1 MCSATVWCSNTR
13 NSSSA
18 KMFWFINDSCFPTG
32 AVWPTTSEYGPEHCT
47 HDRARQRG
55 TGPFPPSPLRLSLL
69 EGEQTSFPCPINMA
83 SKEPVSIIWFRVA
96 DVKLSSSNG
105 LPQSIDTSQAPKKAY
120 ALVAPEPPTI
130 TVLGA
135 AVGLVD
141 GAHWKQPSWIGR
153 AFFSLLSDPPALL
166 LNRLNR
172 SDTGSYVCNV
182 SYRGENVTEVGVT
195 ITEAFVELFVAVS
208 QQPPVIKDSQGNQLL
223 ATAGPYAE
231 GDTVRLTCAVPAA
244 DHKLKLAWRRN
255 GQPLR
260 STLATAATRS
270 GGWANH
276 LDLGP
281 LFREDLFANISCV
294 ATTDVT
300 LPVESSVLI
309 DMYLPPAE
317 VSVWSGPHMNIDA
330 SEWAIVA
337 PSATGATSSA
347 WASTSSREPRRG
359 SSPVFQGTS
368 RPEYVDPDLA
378 AGFYAPRSFECE
390 ATGSRPAA
398 NITWFLDGMLLDER
412 LSHTHTDGNVTAS
425 VLHLPTQKH
434 AEKLLECR
442 ATNDNLRELRGTLSR
457 YLDVNVSNKPEVSVK
472 LGAGLNASHITE
484 GGDVYMECSVLVA
497 WRVTDVA
504 WSRDGLE
511 LAGADLDE
519 DMVVTSR
526 YLVIRR
532 VTPRHSGS
540 YSCRVTGTRGDTL
553 ESTPLPIRVRYPPR
567 CDSEEDRILNVEKD
581 AAVNVTCGVRADPSD
596 GLRYFW
602 RLAENTTDGTEATG
616 RSPPA
621 RRKQLLVPLVTTSN
635 SLEIITNASLLN
647 SALACWAENAAGTQ
661 KRRCRFKFV
670 YKGRNSSGLTCSV
683 GNYTDSSFS
692 LTCFVPLANGT
703 TVTSTKLKQ
712 ERRLLVQV
720 LDTRRGNRSE
730 RSFWSTDLGPILVDR
745 LHSATDYLVVVRM
758 PPEASFWT
766 YVRTLGPAQT
776 LIGQGDVK
784 RNTPGGSSTLALS
797 VVVLACS
804 LAVALVAL
812 ISIYCASAQHKW
824 RRKRQKP
831 PDKDYK
837 NDTDSA
843 GREDVDSAHI
853 RDHKAYLT
861 ATDSC

>member
-1 MCSATVWCSNTR
+1 MTA
-13 NSSSA
+13 
-18 KMFWFINDSCFPTG
+18 
-32 AVWPTTSEYGPEHCT
+32 
-47 HDRARQRG
+47 G
-55 TGPFPPSPLRLSLL
+55 TGPFPLSPLRLSLL
-69 EGEQTSFPCPINMA
+69 EGEQTSLPCPINMA
-83 SKEPVSIIWFRVA
+83 SKEPVSVIWFRVA
-96 DVKLSSSNG
+96 DVKLSSSSG
-105 LPQSIDTSQAPKKAY
+105 LPQSIDTSQAPKKVY

-166 LNRLNR
+166 LNQLNR

-182 SYRGENVTEVGVT
+182 SYRGENVTDVGVT
-195 ITEAFVELFVAVS
+195 ITEAIVELFVAVP
-208 QQPPVIKDSQGNQLL
+208 QPPPVIKDSQGNQVL

-244 DHKLKLAWRRN
+244 DHKLTLAWRRN

-260 STLATAATRS
+260 STPAAVATHS
-270 GGWANH
+270 GGWANP

-294 ATTDVT
+294 ATSDVT
-300 LPVESSVLI
+300 LPAESSVLI

-317 VSVWSGPHMNIDA
+317 VSIWSGPHMNIDA
-330 SEWAIVA
+330 SESAIVA

-347 WASTSSREPRRG
+347 QASTSFHEPRKG

-368 RPEYVDPDLA
+368 RPGYVDPDLA

-398 NITWFLDGMLLDER
+398 NITWFLDGVPLDDR

-425 VLHLPTQKH
+425 VLLLSTQKH
-434 AEKLLECR
+434 AGKLLECR
-442 ATNDNLRELRGTLSR
+442 ASNDNLRELRGVLSR

-472 LGAGLNASHITE
+472 LGAGLNARHITE
-484 GGDVYMECSVLVA
+484 GADVYMECSVLVA
-497 WRVTDVA
+497 WRVADVA
-504 WSRDGLE
+504 WCRDGLE
-511 LAGADLDE
+511 LAGTDLDE
-519 DMVVTSR
+519 GTVVTSR
-526 YLVIRR
+526 YLVMRR
-532 VTPRHSGS
+532 VTPRHSGR
-540 YSCRVTGTRGDTL
+540 YSCRVTSTRGDTV
-553 ESTPLPIRVRYPPR
+553 ESTPLLIRVRYPPR
-567 CDSEEDRILNVEKD
+567 CDSEEDRILNVERD

-602 RLAENTTDGTEATG
+602 QLSENATDGTEATG

-621 RRKQLLVPLVTTSN
+621 RRKQARLPLVTTSN
-635 SLEIITNASLLN
+635 RLEMIANASLLN
-647 SALACWAENAAGTQ
+647 AALACWAENAAGAQ
-661 KRRCRFKFV
+661 KRRCRFKFI
-670 YKGRNSSGLTCSV
+670 YKGWNSPALMCSV

-692 LTCFVPLANGT
+692 LTCFAPLANGT
-703 TVTSTKLKQ
+703 MAMSTKLKQ

-720 LDTRRGNRSE
+720 LDPRRGNWSE
-730 RSFWSTDLGPILVDR
+730 RSFWSTDLGPIFVNR
-745 LHSATDYLVVVRM
+745 LLSATDYLVVVRM
-758 PPEASFWT
+758 PPEATFRT

-784 RNTPGGSSTLALS
+784 RNTPGRSSTLALS

-804 LAVALVAL
+804 LAIALVAL
-812 ISIYCASAQHKW
+812 IGIYCAPARDKW

-831 PDKDYK
+831 PDKDCK
-837 NDTDSA
+837 SDADSA
-843 GREDVDSAHI
+843 GSEDVDSVHI
-853 RDHKAYLT
+853 RDHKAYFA
-861 ATDSC
+861 ATDSA